1 MSDVQVTQEDRDA
14 ASNYIEPLN
23 GHILAANIRLGLVD
37 GHMAAQAFARHR
49 LATRPAL
56 DVEGLRGQ
64 LRVLQE
70 SHEWLYREKERL
82 ENALKDIASRASAHL
97 SKPAIKDATDAGA

>member
-37 GHMAAQAFARHR
+37 GHMAVQAFARFEQDVIARVAELEAGQRVDEAYRDMRQR
-49 LATRPAL
+49 LPKTFEYLAAS
-56 DVEGLRGQ
+56 E
-64 LRVLQE
+64 
-70 SHEWLYREKERL
+70 EKERRV
-82 ENALKDIASRASAHL
+82 SPS
-97 SKPAIKDATDAGA
+97 